1 MTQTATNLGHQELGF
16 LSGGGEMG
24 ERIRAFDWAGTP
36 LGPVESWSPALRT
49 TLRIVLANRFPHI
62 LWWGP
67 HYIQFYNDAY
77 RPIPG
82 AKHPHRVL
90 GQPAS
95 ECWAEIWHVI
105 GPLIDTPFRGGPATW
120 NDDIELEVYRNGFFE
135 ESHFTIAYSPV
146 PDDTVPSGIG
156 GVLATV
162 HEITEK
168 VIGERR
174 TIVLRDLGARV
185 GEARSADDACAAAA
199 AALEPHGKD
208 IPFALFYLV
217 DEAGHLARLTGS
229 IGVDPGRPI
238 SPASVDL
245 AQPESSGWPLAGAL
259 SRQAALVLED
269 IGQRFGD
276 VPRGP
281 WSDAP
286 QTAVVMPIPGSKPQE
301 VAGLLILGASAR
313 LRFDQSYRDFFDLVR
328 IQVAA
333 AIAHARAYEEER
345 RRAETLA
352 ELDLAKT
359 RFFSNVSH
367 EFRTPLTLMLGPV
380 EDMLHAGST
389 DVPAALKEQLEVV
402 HRNSLRLLKLVNT
415 MLDFS
420 RIEAGRMTARYEA
433 VDLAAYTAELVSS
446 FRSACERAGLRL
458 VVDCP
463 PLTGEPAYVD
473 LDMWEKLVLNLLS
486 NAFKFTLE
494 GEIEVR
500 LESAGDTARLVVRD
514 TGEGIPADELP
525 RMFDRFHRVEHTRG
539 RTHEGTGIG
548 LALVQELARLH
559 GGTVRVDS
567 ALGQGS
573 TFVVT
578 LPLGRRHLD
587 PAKVRESSDGKAAPT
602 NAAAYV
608 EEALRW
614 LPAPHPEAQQ
624 SWIPMSEGLER
635 AAEQRPAAAHVL
647 VAEDNSDMLA
657 YITRLLGA
665 SCVVEPVGDGQ
676 AALAAA
682 RRRRPDLILSD
693 VMMPRLDG
701 YGLLREL
708 RGDPDL
714 REVPVILL
722 SARAGEE
729 ARIEGLGA
737 GADDY
742 LVKPFSARELV
753 ARVEAQ
759 VRLEQQRRDSE
770 AQLRRAHD
778 ELANRLALLERAN
791 AEVRD
796 ARAAA
801 LASRDEALQSRDELA
816 RHVGRFETLI
826 NQAPMGVYL
835 VDADF
840 RIREVNPVALPVFG
854 DVPGGVIGRDFDE
867 VIHVLWRQE
876 YADEVVRIFRHTL
889 ETGEPYETAEHAE
902 FRADRGVKEYYE
914 WRLDRIALPDGR
926 FGVVCYFRDIS
937 AQVQARGAVAQ
948 AAERHRTLV
957 SVVTDVTWV
966 ADPTGAFRDTQAE
979 WAAYTGQPFEA
990 YQGFGWTD
998 ALHPDDR
1005 ATIRDRW
1012 ESSIRS
1018 GGFSESAARVW
1029 HAASQ
1034 QYRHC
1039 VVRAAPIKG
1048 ADGSVEEWVGAY
1060 TDVHER
1066 ELAAVALRNAER
1078 LEAVGR
1084 LAGGVAH
1091 EANNQ
1096 MTVVLGST
1104 EFALR
1109 GADLAPETRE
1119 ELWSI
1124 RRAAERTAAI
1134 TSQLLAFG
1142 RRQLL
1147 QREAVD
1153 LNLVLNAFVPVLR
1166 RALGESNELVL
1177 QLSPD
1182 VGPVLADRGQIE
1194 QVLVNLTLN
1203 ARDAMPAGG
1212 RLTLSTGSVWIGG
1225 SAGDRQ
1231 RDEPLPPAFYGVLTA
1246 RDTGHGMDRAVL
1258 ARVFDPFFTT
1268 KPQGQGSGLGLSSVH
1283 GIVRQLGGDIRVQ
1296 STPGEGTTFE
1306 IYLPFADQTSAS
1318 PEPPFGR
1325 RVSGG
1330 AGTVLLVED
1339 EPSVRASVARALR
1352 SDGFQ
1357 VLEAEHG
1364 QAALDLL
1371 DRHSGPVAAV
1381 VSDVALPVMGGG
1393 ELIQRLQRARP
1404 EIPVLLISG
1413 YAAEELVRRGMLD
1426 RLRGELLPKP
1436 FDPATLVERVR
1447 AVIDAGKIAAG

>member
-1 MTQTATNLGHQELGF
+1 
-16 LSGGGEMG
+16 
-24 ERIRAFDWAGTP
+24 
-36 LGPVESWSPALRT
+36 
-49 TLRIVLANRFPHI
+49 
-62 LWWGP
+62 
-67 HYIQFYNDAY
+67 
-77 RPIPG
+77 
-82 AKHPHRVL
+82 
-90 GQPAS
+90 
-95 ECWAEIWHVI
+95 
-105 GPLIDTPFRGGPATW
+105 
-120 NDDIELEVYRNGFFE
+120 
-135 ESHFTIAYSPV
+135 
-146 PDDTVPSGIG
+146 
-156 GVLATV
+156 
-162 HEITEK
+162 
-168 VIGERR
+168 
-174 TIVLRDLGARV
+174 
-185 GEARSADDACAAAA
+185 
-199 AALEPHGKD
+199 
-208 IPFALFYLV
+208 
-217 DEAGHLARLTGS
+217 
-229 IGVDPGRPI
+229 
-238 SPASVDL
+238 
-245 AQPESSGWPLAGAL
+245 
-259 SRQAALVLED
+259 
-269 IGQRFGD
+269 
-276 VPRGP
+276 
-281 WSDAP
+281 
-286 QTAVVMPIPGSKPQE
+286 
-301 VAGLLILGASAR
+301 
-313 LRFDQSYRDFFDLVR
+313 
-328 IQVAA
+328 
-333 AIAHARAYEEER
+333 
-345 RRAETLA
+345 
-352 ELDLAKT
+352 
-359 RFFSNVSH
+359 
-367 EFRTPLTLMLGPV
+367 
-380 EDMLHAGST
+380 
-389 DVPAALKEQLEVV
+389 
-402 HRNSLRLLKLVNT
+402 
-415 MLDFS
+415 
-420 RIEAGRMTARYEA
+420 
-433 VDLAAYTAELVSS
+433 
-446 FRSACERAGLRL
+446 
-458 VVDCP
+458 
-463 PLTGEPAYVD
+463 
-473 LDMWEKLVLNLLS
+473 
-486 NAFKFTLE
+486 
-494 GEIEVR
+494 
-500 LESAGDTARLVVRD
+500 VRD

-525 RMFDRFHRVEHTRG
+525 HMFDRFHRVEHTRG

-548 LALVQELARLH
+548 LALVHELSKLH
-559 GGTVRVDS
+559 GGTVEVDS
-567 ALGQGS
+567 VLGQGS

-587 PAKVRESSDGKAAPT
+587 PAKVRESTDARGAPT
-602 NAAAYV
+602 DASAYV

-614 LPAPHPEAQQ
+614 LPGAHAEAQQ
-624 SWIPMSEGLER
+624 GWALTSEGPER
-635 AAEQRPAAAHVL
+635 AAEHRAAAAHVL
-647 VAEDNSDMLA
+647 VAEDNADMLA
-657 YITRLLGA
+657 YITRLLEGA
-665 SCVVEPVGDGQ
+665 FEVEPVGDGQ

-753 ARVEAQ
+753 ARVGAH
-759 VRLEQQRRDSE
+759 VRLELQRRETERVRRDSE
-770 AQLRRAHD
+770 AQVRRAHD
-778 ELANRLALLERAN
+778 ELADRLVLLERAN

-801 LASRDEALQSRDELA
+801 LALRDEAVQSRDELA
-816 RHVGRFETLI
+816 RHVGRFETLV

-840 RIREVNPVALPVFG
+840 RIRDVNPVALPVFG
-854 DVPGGVIGRDFDE
+854 DIPGGVIGRDFDE
-867 VIHVLWRQE
+867 VMHVLWQQQ

-889 ETGEPYETAEHAE
+889 ETGDPYMTRERAE
-902 FRADRGVKEYYE
+902 FRADRRVMEYYE

-937 AQVQARGAVAQ
+937 AQVRAREALAQ
-948 AAERHRTLV
+948 AAERYRTLV

-966 ADPTGAFRDTQAE
+966 ADPAGTFRDSQPE
-979 WAAYTGQPFEA
+979 WAAYTGQAFEA

-1005 ATIRDRW
+1005 ATIRERW

-1018 GGFSESAARVW
+1018 GSFYESAARVW

-1039 VVRAAPIKG
+1039 VVRAAPIKAG
-1048 ADGSVEEWVGAY
+1048 DGSVQEWVGAY

-1109 GADLAPETRE
+1109 RDDLAPETRD

-1147 QREAVD
+1147 HREAVD
-1153 LNLVLNAFVPVLR
+1153 LNLVLNAFVPMLR
-1166 RALGESNELVL
+1166 RALGESSELIL
-1177 QLSPD
+1177 RLSPE
-1182 VGPVLADRGQIE
+1182 VGTVLADRGQIE

-1212 RLTLSTGSVWIGG
+1212 RLTLSTGSVRIGG
-1225 SAGDRQ
+1225 SDEDRQ
-1231 RDEPLPPAFYGVLTA
+1231 RDEPLPPGVYGVLTA
-1246 RDTGHGMDRAVL
+1246 RDTGHGMGRDVL
-1258 ARVFDPFFTT
+1258 AHVFDPFFTT

-1283 GIVRQLGGDIRVQ
+1283 GIVRQLGGDIRVE
-1296 STPGEGTTFE
+1296 SAPGEGTSFE
-1306 IYLPFADQTSAS
+1306 IYLPYADQTAAS
-1318 PEPPFGR
+1318 PEAPFAP
-1325 RVSGG
+1325 RVSGA

-1352 SDGFQ
+1352 SDGFE

-1364 QAALDLL
+1364 QAALNLL
-1371 DRHSGPVAAV
+1371 ARHSGPVAAV
-1381 VSDVALPVMGGG
+1381 VSDVAMPVMSGR
-1393 ELIQRLQRARP
+1393 ELIQRLHTAHP
-1404 EIPVLLISG
+1404 AIPVLLMSG

-1426 RLRGELLPKP
+1426 SIGVNLLPKP

-1447 AVIDAGKIAAG
+1447 AVIDIGKIAAG